1 MDINQ
6 IFEFEL
12 NNQKELDD
20 AILQERAGGAV
31 NFYNNQFKTQLQ
43 KMIFQQLDSFVNRK
57 GDEEFI
63 RGTLNG
69 FQLIDDWFQ
78 LQMGIIKNKDKE

>member
-1 MDINQ
+1 MDIKQ
-6 IFEFEL
+6 IFEL
-12 NNQKELDD
+12 TIQKELNDT
-20 AILQERAGGAV
+20 ILKERAANAT

-43 KMIFQQLDSFVNRK
+43 KMIFQQLDSIISRK
-57 GDEEFI
+57 GDEDFI

-78 LQMGIIKNKDKE
+78 LQIGIIKNKE